1 MAKKMSIS
9 FKEKE
14 MYMYNYLQ
22 TKINATVYIKE
33 LILKDMEEKDINKAP
48 ADQKVTVQRNNN
60 NLMDFEV

>member
-14 MYMYNYLQ
+14 LYMYNYLQ
-22 TKINATVYIKE
+22 TKVNAAVYIKE
-33 LILKDMEEKDINKAP
+33 LILKDMEEKNINKTRL
-48 ADQKVTVQRNNN
+48 DQKITIQRNNN

>member
-14 MYMYNYLQ
+14 IYMYDYLQ
-22 TKINATVYIKE
+22 TKINAGVYIKE
-33 LILKDMEEKDINKAP
+33 LILKDMEEKNINKAP
-48 ADQKVTVQRNNN
+48 AEKKPINKRN